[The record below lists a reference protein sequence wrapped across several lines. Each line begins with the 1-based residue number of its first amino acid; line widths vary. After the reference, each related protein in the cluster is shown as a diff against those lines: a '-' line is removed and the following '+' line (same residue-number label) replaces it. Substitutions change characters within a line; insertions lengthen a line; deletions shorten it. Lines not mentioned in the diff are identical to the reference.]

1 MSVQLPQLGPYKYY
15 RLVVNKTVNL
25 SQFNPSE
32 VIMYNSSGQ
41 SMIPA
46 SVTTNQNTP
55 TQLEYMSLS
64 NLNASFGNYTTLTVY
79 SGTSYTGSTSTTFT
93 DKYTGLSKTINGE
106 YYTVTFANQVALT
119 KYVFQTQNPTLSSWA
134 IVGSNDGFAT
144 GNVVSQVT
152 NYFATINAGA
162 QVNVATVNTYT
173 YSTFRFIYQSGQSS
187 ASPFSLSI
195 SNPVFVGPAGAYFNG
210 IAQLGT
216 TYSNTISTTITN
228 PAAQTV
234 LGEWIQMQ
242 LPSAA
247 VVNVYSMATTCQ
259 PVAWFFLGSTNG
271 TVWDLLHTV
280 SNNYYVNS
288 TSFVYTVTNIQQSG
302 YSYYRMVI
310 SECYGTSVNIST
322 LALYNSSGT
331 SVLPYLTTNSTNYAY
346 KPAVSTSLTGPF
358 VLQSSS
364 SYQPYSNTSLSAL
377 FNNDQNTYWLSSN
390 VYKPY
395 TGTSTTYY
403 QPTGTYVSGEY
414 FDITFPQ
421 PASFIKYVIMHTTE
435 TSKSPNNWMILGSTD
450 SVNFTN
456 IISNVQGAYNGY
468 PSPLTYNAYSISN
481 TVSFSRIRFI
491 SNATINNGTL
501 GLQKFKIITRSGSAV
516 PNVSYNSTTYFTID
530 SSVPTGCNPTYG
542 GNTFSTYSTSMYYS
556 SNTVAGSLQGSFYG
570 EYTQVSLPTP
580 LASMVRQ
587 PSYIRITTNSP
598 GVLPANVWILGS
610 NILSGVGNTFS
621 QPTTNGGIT
630 STGQNVIA
638 FVTNTYVTGNLLIPI
653 TNLLLPGPGTVD
665 VLRTVVTDTQPWT
678 AGQGNLNTVMINE
691 IELLDNRFRR
701 INPYLA
707 PPPVASVYV
716 DPVSKINTGSI
727 NNVTVPT
734 SNGGTY
740 RGITSTNIT
749 APSAKT
755 ITGEWIQLTFPT
767 NQPIGGPV
775 VGYQVSFVNPV
786 NYWTVAGTNDGTFG
800 TWTELDTRYTKTT
813 TGNLF
818 QYSMQYALANGGLTY
833 RFYRLIG
840 RDVYSLS
847 NTFQVIEFSLLNQYG
862 YRINQL
868 FSASSGNSP
877 SAGQLVAPY
886 NGGVYQGANTISANQ
901 TGEFITLQLPSAS
914 TNIYS
919 MNVSFANP
927 VQSFSLYGS
936 LNGQV
941 WYPVNR
947 NSIKTTYGTY
957 SSNSSSNIVPTLQI
971 DQVLTSNTTAS
982 GSYAGTDSTGGY
994 AGGWAEIAFPSNVL
1008 VASISFTVP
1017 AAPGILSPPY
1027 GQIKSFAVIAS
1038 NDYSNWVTLY
1048 PADGTLRKYST
1059 TVTQSLINT
1068 IPFTFYRVV
1077 IIAVDQPYGYIGING
1092 LSVTMADGSNTGV
1105 TQNFGEYTYLNDTAN
1120 TVMNIPTQYNYY
1132 GLQIENSV
1140 SVNGTVGVSN
1150 IVFNSTR
1157 SPSGIVPPYPMTSN
1171 VMVETSYGLNTV
1183 GYGSEYVQVSTSGP
1197 AHVANTYTI
1206 NFDQYLNAGLPISFS
1221 LYGSNDSVNYALID
1235 TRSTGVTDRTAPL
1248 SNSLTYQT
1256 NSTLRFKT
1264 FRLVVNQALQNFT
1277 TGGTAGI
1284 SEFYV
1289 TDYSGTVVTPNLP
1302 MTSNVTSGTVQVL
1315 QANVYNNNG
1324 LYQYIS
1330 QIGGVS
1336 GEYAVF
1342 KFPSPILISNVKINA
1357 QTMTGTVLGS
1367 LRGSTFQPLAT
1378 FSMTTG
1384 TSTVVINTTNYY
1396 DSFAIAVQTIA
1407 ANTGQAVVYEVTFYD
1422 ILGETRPFLIPFCL
1436 KTNSVGDTGFL
1447 NFSQLNQ
1454 FGLSNTIPADLY
1466 AVSRN
1471 ILDISNGQGRARF
1484 S

>member
-216 TYSNTISTTITN
+216 TYSNTTSTTITN

-414 FDITFPQ
+414 FDVTFPQ

-501 GLQKFKIITRSGSAV
+501 GLQKS
-516 PNVSYNSTTYFTID
+516 
-530 SSVPTGCNPTYG
+530 
-542 GNTFSTYSTSMYYS
+542 
-556 SNTVAGSLQGSFYG
+556 
-570 EYTQVSLPTP
+570 
-580 LASMVRQ
+580 
-587 PSYIRITTNSP
+587 
-598 GVLPANVWILGS
+598 
-610 NILSGVGNTFS
+610 
-621 QPTTNGGIT
+621 
-630 STGQNVIA
+630 
-638 FVTNTYVTGNLLIPI
+638 
-653 TNLLLPGPGTVD
+653 
-665 VLRTVVTDTQPWT
+665 
-678 AGQGNLNTVMINE
+678 
-691 IELLDNRFRR
+691 
-701 INPYLA
+701 
-707 PPPVASVYV
+707 
-716 DPVSKINTGSI
+716 
-727 NNVTVPT
+727 
-734 SNGGTY
+734 
-740 RGITSTNIT
+740 
-749 APSAKT
+749 
-755 ITGEWIQLTFPT
+755 
-767 NQPIGGPV
+767 
-775 VGYQVSFVNPV
+775 
-786 NYWTVAGTNDGTFG
+786 
-800 TWTELDTRYTKTT
+800 
-813 TGNLF
+813 
-818 QYSMQYALANGGLTY
+818 
-833 RFYRLIG
+833 
-840 RDVYSLS
+840 
-847 NTFQVIEFSLLNQYG
+847 
-862 YRINQL
+862 
-868 FSASSGNSP
+868 
-877 SAGQLVAPY
+877 
-886 NGGVYQGANTISANQ
+886 
-901 TGEFITLQLPSAS
+901 
-914 TNIYS
+914 
-919 MNVSFANP
+919 
-927 VQSFSLYGS
+927 
-936 LNGQV
+936 
-941 WYPVNR
+941 
-947 NSIKTTYGTY
+947 
-957 SSNSSSNIVPTLQI
+957 
-971 DQVLTSNTTAS
+971 
-982 GSYAGTDSTGGY
+982 
-994 AGGWAEIAFPSNVL
+994 
-1008 VASISFTVP
+1008 
-1017 AAPGILSPPY
+1017 
-1027 GQIKSFAVIAS
+1027 
-1038 NDYSNWVTLY
+1038 
-1048 PADGTLRKYST
+1048 
-1059 TVTQSLINT
+1059 
-1068 IPFTFYRVV
+1068 
-1077 IIAVDQPYGYIGING
+1077 
-1092 LSVTMADGSNTGV
+1092 
-1105 TQNFGEYTYLNDTAN
+1105 
-1120 TVMNIPTQYNYY
+1120 
-1132 GLQIENSV
+1132 
-1140 SVNGTVGVSN
+1140 
-1150 IVFNSTR
+1150 
-1157 SPSGIVPPYPMTSN
+1157 
-1171 VMVETSYGLNTV
+1171 
-1183 GYGSEYVQVSTSGP
+1183 
-1197 AHVANTYTI
+1197 
-1206 NFDQYLNAGLPISFS
+1206 
-1221 LYGSNDSVNYALID
+1221 
-1235 TRSTGVTDRTAPL
+1235 
-1248 SNSLTYQT
+1248 
-1256 NSTLRFKT
+1256 
-1264 FRLVVNQALQNFT
+1264 
-1277 TGGTAGI
+1277 
-1284 SEFYV
+1284 
-1289 TDYSGTVVTPNLP
+1289 
-1302 MTSNVTSGTVQVL
+1302 
-1315 QANVYNNNG
+1315 
-1324 LYQYIS
+1324 
-1330 QIGGVS
+1330 
-1336 GEYAVF
+1336 
-1342 KFPSPILISNVKINA
+1342 
-1357 QTMTGTVLGS
+1357 
-1367 LRGSTFQPLAT
+1367 
-1378 FSMTTG
+1378 
-1384 TSTVVINTTNYY
+1384 
-1396 DSFAIAVQTIA
+1396 
-1407 ANTGQAVVYEVTFYD
+1407 
-1422 ILGETRPFLIPFCL
+1422 
-1436 KTNSVGDTGFL
+1436 
-1447 NFSQLNQ
+1447 
-1454 FGLSNTIPADLY
+1454 
-1466 AVSRN
+1466 
-1471 ILDISNGQGRARF
+1471 
-1484 S
+1484 